1 MGDAGVVEG
10 DFIRQAKAV
19 LGVPAGVVG
28 GVEHPFAA
36 GGFVLGVGAAAAL
49 LHDGLVVGE
58 EEHIAPLPQEG
69 FGLLGGLHGPA
80 VITARRVRL
89 LELGDGGMG
98 KDQHMAAAVQHLLE
112 GVEKPAELLLDVGVA
127 LAVAEALEAVH
138 LGLGADGLDGQTF
151 GPVGGVD
158 DQRTAGDFAPGD
170 GPHLVQQHGPAGGLG
185 QAGDVEP
192 LGAALGVDEN
202 GVREVGGECALADA
216 LGAVQYGLDRG
227 VQNAGGDGIAAHQKA
242 PFIHALV

>member
-10 DFIRQAKAV
+10 DFIRQAEAV

-49 LHDGLVVGE
+49 FYDGLVVGE

-69 FGLLGGLHGPA
+69 FSLLSGFHGPA

-89 LELGDGGMG
+89 LELGDGGVG
-98 KDQHMAAAVQHLLE
+98 EDQHMVAAVQHLLE
-112 GVEKPAELLLDVGVA
+112 GVEKPTELLLDVGVT

-138 LGLGADGLDGQTF
+138 LGFGADGVDGQTL
-151 GPVGGVD
+151 GPVGSVD
-158 DQRTAGDFAPGD
+158 DQRTAGNFAPGD

-185 QAGDVEP
+185 QAGNIEP

-202 GVREVGGECALADA
+202 GVREVRGKCALADA
-216 LGAVQYGLDRG
+216 LGAVQHDLDRG

-242 PFIHALV
+242 PFVHVLV